1 MNSFLFL
8 RLLFLSVVRGSINLA
23 KLEFDELK

>member
-8 RLLFLSVVRGSINLA
+8 RLLFLSVVRGFINLA

>member
-1 MNSFLFL
+1 MNSLLFL
-8 RLLFLSVVRGSINLA
+8 RLLFLPFVRGFINLA